1 MFHLRGSEFA
11 SDLKPSDKDY
21 IYLAID
27 ILHMIYCVV
36 KAIYK

>member
-1 MFHLRGSEFA
+1 MFHLRGSEFDF
-11 SDLKPSDKDY
+11 DLKHSDKGY

-27 ILHMIYCVV
+27 ILHMIYYVV